1 MVKNRGTKHGKDKP
15 RPEAP
20 TRTLAGIR
28 LPDWGRWVL
37 AVVCLWAVLAFVY
50 GGALTQGQVFQAA
63 DTHNAEAFAAVGD
76 AGLAAGHYPLWNP
89 YLFAGMPSF
98 GSVAYLKYVYPP
110 SVLFNTLQGWGLPPL
125 TWMFGHLL
133 FGGLGMFWLL
143 RRWELPLA
151 SLLLGAVV
159 FLLFPKVVAWGVHGH
174 GSKLGAAMYLP
185 WIVGSVWRVLDGR
198 GWRYVG
204 WTALL
209 LGLQL
214 LRSHPQISF
223 YTLGLVAW
231 LTLWNGVWALDG
243 RTAAAAGR
251 RWGRAAMVLAGLV
264 VGFMIAAILLLPMQ
278 QYAGISIRGQDTA
291 DGGGVGLDY
300 ATGWSLAPG
309 EYGSTL
315 LPMAAGFGKA
325 TYMGYMPF
333 NDYPNY
339 FGFLLLA
346 LAAAACMRGR
356 RSLPAALAALSL
368 LAVFVSW
375 GNHGFGFYEW
385 IYGWVPFFN
394 KFRVPSMILI
404 LPAFAAA
411 ILAPLGATRLA
422 GSGAGTAGVGTVGA
436 GTVWRGPLIFAAI
449 LAALGLMLFLGGLT
463 GLAAG
468 FYRADLQELARA
480 SGRQAP
486 DVLLDSAWNLHRGSL
501 ILIGLVL
508 LTAGAATWART
519 RATVLGDGRL
529 AWVLMVLM
537 VVDLGAVD
545 RLIVHPDRGLQTV
558 VQDPQGRA
566 RLVPSGALLRKH
578 RDSALR
584 AGPGAGVLAEMVGH
598 DRVYP
603 LGAEGNQNIWMAD
616 GIRSLGGYHPA
627 KLAAYEQI
635 RKRLYHPE
643 APALELGNWLAGR
656 VLSYGTT
663 FNDPQLEALATLGAD
678 LDAAAATG
686 TRPVFYPNRS
696 ALPRA
701 RLMDSWTP
709 VSSLPE
715 KDALE
720 PFLDGIQAGRID
732 VRRTTYLLEKPVP
745 EPQPT
750 AQELPVPVFVT
761 DGLDEVVL
769 RTESPTAAL
778 LLLADMMVP
787 GWKVEVDGRA
797 RPLLRADLVLRAV
810 ALEAGSHTVRFHYSD
825 PAVSRGLTLT
835 LAGGTL
841 TLLMILLPSI
851 LPRRRRSGQETETS

>member
-1 MVKNRGTKHGKDKP
+1 LAKNRGNNNQQPGAPNLP
-15 RPEAP
+15 RQ
-20 TRTLAGIR
+20 GFR
-28 LPDWGRWVL
+28 LPGWSLWIL
-37 AVVCLWAVLAFVY
+37 AALCLWVVLAFVY

-63 DTHNAEAFAAVGD
+63 DTHNADAFAAVGD
-76 AGLAAGHYPLWNP
+76 RSLAEGHYPLWNP
-89 YLFAGMPSF
+89 YIFAGMPTF
-98 GSVAYLKYVYPP
+98 GSAAYLKYVYPP
-110 SVLFNTLQGWGLPPL
+110 SMLFNTLQGWGMPPL

-143 RRWELPLA
+143 RRWDLPFA
-151 SLLLGAVV
+151 SLLLGAVI

-185 WIVGSVWRVLDGR
+185 WIVGSVWRVLDGK

-204 WTALL
+204 WTSLL

-223 YTLGLVAW
+223 YTLGTVAW
-231 LTLWNGVWALDG
+231 LILWNGFWPLDA
-243 RTAAAAGR
+243 RTAAAAALRWR
-251 RWGRAAMVLAGLV
+251 RAGMVLAGLV
-264 VGFMIAAILLLPMQ
+264 VGFMIAAVLLLPMQ
-278 QYAGISIRGQDTA
+278 QYAGLSIRGQDTA
-291 DGGGVGLDY
+291 GGGGVGLDY

-325 TYMGYMPF
+325 TYLGFMPF

-339 FGFLLLA
+339 FGILLLA
-346 LAAAACMRGR
+346 LVVAACTRGR
-356 RSLPAALAALSL
+356 RSLLASLAAVSL
-368 LAVFVSW
+368 LAVFISW

-411 ILAPLGATRLA
+411 ILAPLGAVRLA
-422 GSGAGTAGVGTVGA
+422 GGTGQADSAETDSRPPLVFAGVLAGLGFLLLMGA
-436 GTVWRGPLIFAAI
+436 A
-449 LAALGLMLFLGGLT
+449 T
-463 GLAAG
+463 GIADS
-468 FYRADLQELARA
+468 FYRADLQSLAQA

-486 DVLLDSAWNLHRGSL
+486 DVLLDSAWTLHRSSL

-519 RATVLGDGRL
+519 RAAVLGRGRL
-529 AWVLMVLM
+529 TWVLVVL
-537 VVDLGAVD
+537 VLVDLGAVD

-566 RLVPSGALLRKH
+566 RLAPSGALLRAY
-578 RDSALR
+578 RNTELAS
-584 AGPGAGVLAEMVGH
+584 GPGAEVLARMTGH
-598 DRVYP
+598 GRVYP
-603 LGAEGNQNIWMAD
+603 LGAEGSQNTWMAD
-616 GIRSLGGYHPA
+616 RIRSLGGYHAA

-635 RKRLYHPE
+635 RKRLYAPE
-643 APALELGNWLAGR
+643 APALRLGNWLAGS
-656 VLSYGTT
+656 VISYGTT
-663 FNDPQLEALATLGAD
+663 FNEPQLEALASLGAE
-678 LDAAAATG
+678 LDEAAASN

-701 RLMDSWTP
+701 RLLSRWAP
-709 VSSLPE
+709 VASLPE

-720 PFLDGIQAGRID
+720 PFLDGIQAGSID
-732 VRRTTYLLEKPVP
+732 VRETTYLLDDPSP
-745 EPQPT
+745 EPQP
-750 AQELPVPVFVT
+750 ASGPLPAPVFLT

-769 RTESPTAAL
+769 QTDSPTPAL
-778 LLLADMMVP
+778 LLLADMMTP
-787 GWKVEVDGRA
+787 GWKVEVDGA
-797 RPLLRADLVLRAV
+797 EKPLLRADLVLRAV
-810 ALEAGSHTVRFHYSD
+810 ALEAGPHTVRFHYSD

-835 LAGGTL
+835 LAGGML
-841 TLLMILLPSI
+841 TLLMLLLPSI
-851 LPRRRRSGQETETS
+851 LPRMRRSGQEIETP